1 MSTQR
6 SAESDAPRV
15 GDTYTW
21 VMAPGSL
28 VEVLSVGRKYAK
40 VRVTMPNGGSW
51 LKDQPMPFPVGF
63 MRVTPP
69 ASTADGDA

>member
-1 MSTQR
+1 MSEQR
-6 SAESDAPRV
+6 RAEV

-21 VMAPGSL
+21 IMAPGSL

-51 LKDQPMPFPVGF
+51 LKDQPMPFPLGF
-63 MRVTPP
+63 MRITPP
-69 ASTADGDA
+69 AVTDGGDGHV